1 MTASLHTL
9 GAGAAAGNYYTQDP
23 YRETHN
29 RDEYYAKDGG
39 GRWWSSGGSVVRDGA
54 PIELASF
61 QDLCAGRDP
70 RTGRSLVRGAGEGH
84 RAGWDVT
91 VTACKTFSILWAN
104 GGANQRAQLE
114 AIHSEA
120 VTQALAFLRDE
131 GLVEIRLGAGGY
143 LREAPA
149 DLIVGRFDHYTTR
162 AGDPN
167 CHTHCV
173 LMNVAGSADAKH
185 RTLEPAK
192 LFAWQ
197 KVVGS
202 AYRAALGEGL
212 SRELGLSL
220 RMAGKGQFEIRGIPD
235 AVIEAFSKR
244 SAEIEAAIGGDRG
257 SASGSQKE
265 VAALATRG
273 AKADLPTGAEL
284 ERRWRTE
291 LAAFA
296 IDPWAAVREAARDRA
311 PVPDHDIAHDVA
323 SEPDFDPPACPGDTP
338 VARAAS
344 ALFRHQNVIDRKDL
358 IEEALNE
365 AALQGVGIAAVR
377 AEIASLER
385 AGDLVRL
392 SVDEPEACWTTPSIA
407 AAEAA
412 LLRATDRPDA
422 GSRFLPQAVSRA
434 LAAAPQLSDEQRA
447 AVAAVTGPEAGG
459 VCVLEAGAGTGK
471 TVTANVIV
479 ASAQASGLKVVGV
492 APSWAAAEELAKST
506 NIETFAIA
514 KWRHD
519 LEHGRIPLLDAD
531 TVLLCDEAGMV
542 GTKDLAF
549 VLSAVAAAPDGGARA
564 ILMGDRRQLAAVSGG
579 SALRAVV
586 DVLGRHATLTEVR
599 RQEVSWQRAASVL
612 MARGDVEGGLRAY
625 ARHERIE
632 LVGGDAPA
640 QERVVALWTEA
651 RARHGDTEVLM
662 VTRRNRDAAS
672 LNAAA
677 RAVLRAEG
685 VLTGAEV
692 EVTARDRENKRVALA
707 VAHGDRVRFGEGIQ
721 RHGIRNG
728 TRATVTAVGSDGE
741 GVVRL
746 RVQLEDGRVIEDA
759 FSGFVRAPI
768 PGAGRRETLP
778 RITHAYA
785 GTAYSVQGRTA
796 AACVYYGATASDA
809 RELYVGLTRH
819 RQVAWLVVERDRL
832 EAAVRAQGS
841 DPRGQPSTAELH
853 ERLFVE
859 ARRYAEKTNVVDHI
873 EDRATFVRSGSI
885 PPNRPVVTLDLA
897 RGLDAGRALRAVLQ
911 EIQGVPR
918 LGLWH
923 LSRLVRQT
931 ERVIAERLV
940 DLIEVLRRTPSSSL
954 GQGSG
959 RNRAADR
966 SMPGHER

>member
-1 MTASLHTL
+1 M
-9 GAGAAAGNYYTQDP
+9 
-23 YRETHN
+23 
-29 RDEYYAKDGG
+29 
-39 GRWWSSGGSVVRDGA
+39 
-54 PIELASF
+54 
-61 QDLCAGRDP
+61 
-70 RTGRSLVRGAGEGH
+70 
-84 RAGWDVT
+84 
-91 VTACKTFSILWAN
+91 
-104 GGANQRAQLE
+104 
-114 AIHSEA
+114 
-120 VTQALAFLRDE
+120 
-131 GLVEIRLGAGGY
+131 
-143 LREAPA
+143 
-149 DLIVGRFDHYTTR
+149 
-162 AGDPN
+162 
-167 CHTHCV
+167 
-173 LMNVAGSADAKH
+173 
-185 RTLEPAK
+185 
-192 LFAWQ
+192 
-197 KVVGS
+197 
-202 AYRAALGEGL
+202 
-212 SRELGLSL
+212 
-220 RMAGKGQFEIRGIPD
+220 
-235 AVIEAFSKR
+235 IEAFSKR

-257 SASGSQKE
+257 AASGSQKE

-296 IDPWAAVREAARDRA
+296 IDPWAAVREAARHRA

-323 SEPDFDPPACPGDTP
+323 SEPDFDPPACSGDTP

-344 ALFRHQNVIDRKDL
+344 ALFRHQNVIDRKHL
-358 IEEALNE
+358 IEQALNE

-377 AEIASLER
+377 AEIASLEDS
-385 AGDLVRL
+385 GDLVRL
-392 SVDEPEACWTTPSIA
+392 NAGEPEACWTTPGIA

-434 LAAAPQLSDEQRA
+434 LAAAPQLSEEQRA

-459 VCVLEAGAGTGK
+459 VSVLEAGAGTGK

-479 ASAQASGLKVVGV
+479 AAAQASGMKVVGL
-492 APSWAAAEELAKST
+492 APSWAAAVELGRST
-506 NIETFAIA
+506 GIETFAIA

-519 LEHGRIPLLDAD
+519 LEHGRIPPLDAD

-549 VLSAVAAAPDGGARA
+549 VLSAVAAAPDGGSRA
-564 ILMGDRRQLAAVSGG
+564 ILLGDRRQLAAVSGG

-586 DVLGRHATLTEVR
+586 DVLGRHTTLTEVR

-651 RARHGDTEVLM
+651 RASHGDSEVLM

-707 VAHGDRVRFGEGIQ
+707 VAYGDRVRFGEGIQ

-819 RQVAWLVVERDRL
+819 RRDAWLVAERERL
-832 EAAVRAQGS
+832 EAAVRARGS
-841 DPRGQPSTAELH
+841 DPRCKPSTSELT

-859 ARRYAEKTNVVDHI
+859 ARRYAEKVNVVEHV
-873 EDRATFVRSGSI
+873 EDRETFVRTGTI
-885 PPNRPVVTLDLA
+885 RPHRSETTIDIT
-897 RGLDAGRALRAVLQ
+897 RGFEAGRALRAALQ
-911 EIQGVPR
+911 DIQAAPR
-918 LGLWH
+918 LALWH
-923 LSRLVRQT
+923 LTRLVQGT
-931 ERVIAERLV
+931 ERVVAQGFAELVEALRLPPPP
-940 DLIEVLRRTPSSSL
+940 RRERESERSRST
-954 GQGSG
+954 
-959 RNRAADR
+959 DR
-966 SMPGHER
+966 SNAGYER

>member
-1 MTASLHTL
+1 ML
-9 GAGAAAGNYYTQDP
+9 GAGASAGNYYTQDP
-23 YRETHN
+23 YREAHN

-39 GRWWSSGGSVVRDGA
+39 GRWWSSGESVVRDGV

-84 RAGWDVT
+84 RAGWDIT
-91 VTACKTFSILWAN
+91 VTACKTFSILWAD
-104 GGANQRAQLE
+104 GGANQRVQLE
-114 AIHSEA
+114 AIHAQA

-131 GLVEIRLGAGGY
+131 GLVEIRFGAGGY
-143 LREAPA
+143 LREAPT

-173 LMNVAGSADAKH
+173 LMNVAGSSDAKH

-202 AYRAALGEGL
+202 AYRAALAEGL

-220 RMAGKGQFEIRGIPD
+220 RKAGRGQFEIRGIPD

-244 SAEIEAAIGGDRG
+244 SAEIEAAIGGDRT

-284 ERRWRTE
+284 EQRWRTE
-291 LAAFA
+291 LATFE
-296 IDPWAAVREAARDRA
+296 IDPWAAVREAASDRT
-311 PVPDHDIAHDVA
+311 PDPEQDIAQVVA
-323 SEPDFDPPACPGDTP
+323 PEPDFDPPECPGDTP

-344 ALFRHQNVIDRKDL
+344 ALFRHRNVIDRKDL
-358 IEEALNE
+358 IEQALNE
-365 AALQGVGIAAVR
+365 AALQGVGIATVR
-377 AEIASLER
+377 AEIANLEHV
-385 AGDLVRL
+385 GDLVRL
-392 SVDEPEACWTTPSIA
+392 NADELEACWTTRGIA

-412 LLRATDRPDA
+412 LLRATDRLDA
-422 GSRFLPQAVSRA
+422 GSRFRPQAVSQA
-434 LAAAPQLSDEQRA
+434 LAAAPQLSNEQRA
-447 AVAAVTGPEAGG
+447 AVATVTGPEAGG

-471 TVTANVIV
+471 TMTANVIV
-479 ASAQASGLKVVGV
+479 SAAKESGLTVIGL
-492 APSWAAAEELAKST
+492 APSWAAAIELRRST
-506 NIETFAIA
+506 GIETFAIA

-519 LEHGRIPLLDAD
+519 LEHERIRPMEAD
-531 TVLLCDEAGMV
+531 TVLLCDEAGMI
-542 GTKDLAF
+542 GTKDLAV
-549 VLSAVAAAPDGGARA
+549 VLSAVAAAPGGGARA
-564 ILMGDRRQLAAVSGG
+564 ILLGDRRQLAAVSGG

-586 DVLGRHATLTEVR
+586 DVVGRHATLTEVR
-599 RQEVSWQRAASVL
+599 RQEVPWQRAASVL

-632 LVGGDAPA
+632 LVGGAAPA
-640 QERVVALWTEA
+640 QQRVVALWTEA
-651 RARHGDTEVLM
+651 RASHGDTEVLM

-672 LNAAA
+672 LNTAA

-685 VLTGAEV
+685 ILAGGEIEV
-692 EVTARDRENKRVALA
+692 AARDRENKRVALTLA
-707 VAHGDRVRFGEGIQ
+707 QGDCIRFGEGIQ

-728 TRATVTAVGSDGE
+728 TRATVTAIRADAE
-741 GVVRL
+741 GVLL
-746 RVQLEDGRVIEDA
+746 RVRLEDGRVVEDDFA
-759 FSGFVRAPI
+759 NFVRAPI
-768 PGAGRRETLP
+768 PGARLRETLP

-819 RQVAWLVVERDRL
+819 RKEAWLVVERDRL
-832 EAAVRAQGS
+832 EAAVRARSS
-841 DPRGQPSTAELH
+841 DPRGQPSTSELY

-859 ARRYAEKTNVVDHI
+859 ARRYAEKANVVDHI
-873 EDRATFVRSGSI
+873 EDRAAFVRSGSI
-885 PPNRPVVTLDLA
+885 PPNRPEVTLDLA

-911 EIQGVPR
+911 EIQGVPG
-918 LGLWH
+918 LALWH
-923 LSRLVRQT
+923 LTRLVRQT
-931 ERVIAERLV
+931 ERLVAQRLGN
-940 DLIEVLRRTPSSSL
+940 LIEGLRQTPPRSL
-954 GQGSG
+954 EQVSG
-959 RNRAADR
+959 RNRTADR
-966 SMPGHER
+966 SMPGHDR